1 MQDAKRAV
9 IVGAP
14 TFGDAGTQSTTPLA
28 DGSRVSLTTSRYETP
43 GGRPITGHGIAPD
56 VVASE
61 PAPDA
66 APAAGTTA
74 STADPALQLAVD
86 VVKAAAI
93 LQPGAPEPAAP
104 TRIQTTAPR
113 CSVSPA

>member
-1 MQDAKRAV
+1 
-9 IVGAP
+9 VGAP
-14 TFGDAGTQSTTPLA
+14 AFGDASPVDDAAGRRLA
-28 DGSRVSLTTSRYETP
+28 RIAHHSCYSSP

-74 STADPALQLAVD
+74 STADPPLQLALD
-86 VVKAAAI
+86 VVKAATI
-93 LQPGAPEPAAP
+93 LQPGAPEPAPP